1 MVGEI
6 RDAETAELGVH
17 AALTGHLVLSTLHT
31 NSAAGALPR
40 LLDMHIEGFLL
51 ASTLNAVL
59 AQRLIR
65 RICPDCKE
73 EIEAPKEVEEQ
84 MVEVLTAIEANKVL
98 MMKDNEVAKSVKSIN
113 KEKIKLYKGKGCSK
127 CGNTGYRGRIGMFEL
142 LTMSDEIGHAI
153 LDNAPASTIDQI
165 SREQGMITLTQDGY
179 LRVLEGHTTLEEVMR
194 VSD

>member
-31 NSAAGALPR
+31 NSASGALPR

-65 RICPDCKE
+65 RICVDCKE
-73 EIEAPKEVEEQ
+73 EIDVPGEVKDQ
-84 MVEVLTAIEANKVL
+84 LIEVLNEIESNKVL
-98 MMKDNEVAKSVKSIN
+98 MLKDSEVAKSVKAIDKN
-113 KEKIKLYKGKGCSK
+113 KLKLYKGKGCSK

-142 LTMSDEIGHAI
+142 LTMSDEIARAI
-153 LDNAPASTIDQI
+153 LENSPASTIDQI
-165 SREQGMITLTQDGY
+165 SREQGMISLTQDGY